1 MITIKDKQDCCG
13 CGACAQR
20 CPQSCIKMIEDK
32 EGFLYPQ
39 INISACINCNLC
51 NKVCPI
57 INKNNPQNPIY
68 SYAAIN
74 TNDEIRLQSSSGGLF
89 SAFSEAIL
97 NQGGIVFGAKFNQNW
112 EVIHGYTET
121 IDNLYQFR
129 SSKYVQSI
137 IGNCYIQTEKFL
149 KTGKIVLFSG
159 TPCQISGLKHFL
171 KKEYENLITVEILC
185 YGVPSPLAWK
195 SYLRSISNQKSSITD
210 INFRDKSTG
219 WKKYSFSIKYD
230 NKKYSQESHNNIY
243 MHGFLKNLY
252 IRPSCKSCPA
262 KLGRSGSD
270 LSIGDCWGIQ
280 NIMPELDDDKGIN
293 IVLIN
298 TPKGK
303 EFYKS
308 LSVKSYSIDYN
319 LITKYNGGFNNLIQ
333 FHPKREQFF
342 NKIRKG
348 KDFIKVIENVTKT
361 SIIQKVKNKIIAL
374 FNKIYY

>member
-1 MITIKDKQDCCG
+1 
-13 CGACAQR
+13 
-20 CPQSCIKMIEDK
+20 
-32 EGFLYPQ
+32 
-39 INISACINCNLC
+39 
-51 NKVCPI
+51 
-57 INKNNPQNPIY
+57 
-68 SYAAIN
+68 
-74 TNDEIRLQSSSGGLF
+74 
-89 SAFSEAIL
+89 
-97 NQGGIVFGAKFNQNW
+97 
-112 EVIHGYTET
+112 
-121 IDNLYQFR
+121 
-129 SSKYVQSI
+129 
-137 IGNCYIQTEKFL
+137 
-149 KTGKIVLFSG
+149 
-159 TPCQISGLKHFL
+159 
-171 KKEYENLITVEILC
+171 
-185 YGVPSPLAWK
+185 
-195 SYLRSISNQKSSITD
+195 
-210 INFRDKSTG
+210 
-219 WKKYSFSIKYD
+219 
-230 NKKYSQESHNNIY
+230 

>member
-159 TPCQISGLKHFL
+159 TPCQISGLKHF
-171 KKEYENLITVEILC
+171 
-185 YGVPSPLAWK
+185 
-195 SYLRSISNQKSSITD
+195 
-210 INFRDKSTG
+210 
-219 WKKYSFSIKYD
+219 
-230 NKKYSQESHNNIY
+230 
-243 MHGFLKNLY
+243 
-252 IRPSCKSCPA
+252 
-262 KLGRSGSD
+262 
-270 LSIGDCWGIQ
+270 
-280 NIMPELDDDKGIN
+280 
-293 IVLIN
+293 
-298 TPKGK
+298 
-303 EFYKS
+303 
-308 LSVKSYSIDYN
+308 
-319 LITKYNGGFNNLIQ
+319 
-333 FHPKREQFF
+333 
-342 NKIRKG
+342 
-348 KDFIKVIENVTKT
+348 
-361 SIIQKVKNKIIAL
+361 
-374 FNKIYY
+374 